1 MQRGADEASLVEVLL
16 GQQRLMHEREEALRR
31 ELRDEAQAKQDELRQ
46 ELQQQQARLREELQP
61 AEAVSEGQLA
71 SLQARLDRLHAAELL
86 GDEEVYAL
94 EDCIADFLELR
105 CRMGGAVVTPQAA
118 CASEPAARLLR
129 LVALRE
135 GANGSS
141 EEPYFLSRDSET
153 SLLGRRLVVR
163 GVRLRGG
170 RPALRCNRAA
180 QPHLP
185 SARR

>member
-1 MQRGADEASLVEVLL
+1 MQHGANDASLVEVLL
-16 GQQRLMHEREEALRR
+16 GQQRLMHEREVALRR

-94 EDCIADFLELR
+94 EDCVADFLELR

-129 LVALRE
+129 LVALSE
-135 GANGSS
+135 GI
-141 EEPYFLSRDSET
+141 
-153 SLLGRRLVVR
+153 
-163 GVRLRGG
+163 
-170 RPALRCNRAA
+170 AA
-180 QPHLP
+180 DASFARQ
-185 SARR
+185 ARRKCV